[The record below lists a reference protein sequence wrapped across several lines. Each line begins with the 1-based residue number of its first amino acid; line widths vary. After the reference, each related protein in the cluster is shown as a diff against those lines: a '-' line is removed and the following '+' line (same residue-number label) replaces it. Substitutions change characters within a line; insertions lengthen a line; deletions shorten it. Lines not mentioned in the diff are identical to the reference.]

1 MMNIAV
7 GLHFSQALNQ
17 EKFSGCWPKV
27 EVIYSARLGS
37 LRPLLWINNLPN
49 HLPANGSFI
58 TYPPLSAPLI
68 GLIYDWIFSG
78 GN

>member
-17 EKFSGCWPKV
+17 EKLSGCWPKV

-37 LRPLLWINNLPN
+37 LRPLLWINHLPN
-49 HLPANGSFI
+49 HLPANGI
-58 TYPPLSAPLI
+58 TYPLSAPLI

-78 GN
+78 RN